1 MAKET
6 PAETNDR
13 YQVDETRLKSAR
25 RWFEQGAKLLNQRNY
40 DFAVKS
46 FVEGLEFNPL
56 AVEDG
61 WVPLRGCAM
70 VRVHSGGKKPGKLEA
85 MKYSMTAKD
94 PVKGM
99 LNAAWLFGHN
109 PMKIE
114 YAEGILRNANKA
126 RCEEVMF
133 WAGPIYRELLGSD
146 KKPDPKKFGLL
157 KDLYEELGD
166 RCQFRGEV
174 ADAIKAYE
182 LGLEAINSQRN
193 LDQKNRDLD
202 SVIKNLSTK
211 LTIIKGNYD
220 SADSFR
226 DSMRDGEE
234 QTQRQDE
241 DRLVHGG
248 DILVEAIER
257 AKKDMDANPDVDAK
271 VIAFVDLLC
280 KNEDDENEKKAIVLL
295 TEKYRASDNY
305 RFKMRADDIAI
316 KQLGRQ
322 VRRAKKSGD
331 EEKLREVVTRQLKF
345 EEKAFRER
353 SEKYPTDLRFKYEL
367 ARRLFRFRK
376 FDEAIPLFQQ
386 ARNDPKARNSCSM
399 YLGRCFLEKNLPEQS
414 IEILSSAIESYELSD
429 DEVAKELNYWM
440 GRSLEA
446 ADRKDEA
453 RKTYGKLMQIDYNYR
468 DIRDRME
475 KL

>member
-6 PAETNDR
+6 PAENNER
-13 YQVDETRLKSAR
+13 YQVDETRKKSAR

-56 AVEDG
+56 AVEEG

-70 VRVHSGGKKPGKLEA
+70 VRVHSGGKKPGKLES
-85 MKYSMTAKD
+85 MKYSMTTKD

-109 PMKIE
+109 PMNID

-146 KKPDPKKFGLL
+146 KKPNPKKFGLL

-174 ADAIKAYE
+174 SDAIKAYE

-193 LDQKNRDLD
+193 IDQKNRDLD

-211 LTIIKGNYD
+211 LTIVKGKYD

-226 DSMRDGEE
+226 DSVRDGEE
-234 QTQRQDE
+234 QSHLQDE
-241 DRLVHGG
+241 ERLVHGG
-248 DILVEAIER
+248 DALTGAIER
-257 AKKDMDANPDVDAK
+257 ARKDMEANPDVDAK
-271 VIAFVDLLC
+271 VIAYVDLLC
-280 KNEDDENEKKAIVLL
+280 KIEDDESERKAIVLL
-295 TEKYRASDNY
+295 TEKYRATDNY

-331 EEKLREVVTRQLKF
+331 EEKVREVVTRQLRF

-353 SEKYPTDLRFKYEL
+353 AEKYPTDLRFKYEH

-376 FDEAIPLFQQ
+376 YDDAIPLFQQ
-386 ARNDPKARNSCSM
+386 ARNDPKARNSCSV

-414 IEILSSAIESYELSD
+414 IEILNAAVEKYELSD
-429 DEVAKELNYWM
+429 DDVAKELNYWL

-446 ADRKDEA
+446 AERKDEA

-475 KL
+475 NL